1 MSVVG
6 RITKRKNKVLHSWF
20 FLKDMS
26 TDSHTLPNWLL
37 VFAVIG
43 MVTVFH
49 NTTLAADSKDDP
61 LEVINRPIYQ
71 ANDMLDTYVG
81 EPVSRVYI
89 DYTPDPIR
97 STVSNFF
104 DNLTYLNVVLNDF
117 LQGKG
122 EQGLADSGRFLINS
136 TFGALGLF
144 DVATPLGLKRHDE
157 DFGQTLAVWGIG
169 QGSYLVLPFLGPK
182 TTRDVPDI
190 GVSAVTNILFY
201 VSNPVIAPVAILG
214 FIDQRSRF
222 DQAIQ
227 IRNEMAVEPYLF
239 TREAY
244 IQHRNF
250 LIYDGDPPID
260 DEDLFLDESFV
271 GLEDEAPVEAE
282 DDPDLPKQEVDP
294 QTNSTDP
301 SDTASL
307 SVSIR

>member
-1 MSVVG
+1 
-6 RITKRKNKVLHSWF
+6 
-20 FLKDMS
+20 MS

-43 MVTVFH
+43 MVTVFP
-49 NTTLAADSKDDP
+49 NTPLAADSQDDP
-61 LEVINRPIYQ
+61 FEVINRPVYQ
-71 ANDMLDTYVG
+71 ANGMLDRYVG

-89 DYTPDPIR
+89 DYTPGPLR

-104 DNLTYLNVVLNDF
+104 DNLTYLSVVLNDF

-136 TFGALGLF
+136 TFGAFGLF

-157 DFGQTLAVWGIG
+157 DFGQTLAVWGMG
-169 QGSYLVLPFLGPK
+169 QGSYLVLPFLGP
-182 TTRDVPDI
+182 TTARDVPDI

-201 VSNPVIAPVAILG
+201 VSSPVVAPVAILG
-214 FIDQRSRF
+214 FVDKRSRF

-227 IRNEMAVEPYLF
+227 IRNELAVEPYLF

-260 DEDLFLDESFV
+260 DDDLFLDESFAELDLEEADPV
-271 GLEDEAPVEAE
+271 QIEDE
-282 DDPDLPKQEVDP
+282 PDLKNQEIDP
-294 QTNSTDP
+294 QANSTDL
-301 SDTASL
+301 SDTPSRT
-307 SVSIR
+307 VSIR

>member
-1 MSVVG
+1 WSF
-6 RITKRKNKVLHSWF
+6 IKA
-20 FLKDMS
+20 MS
-26 TDSHTLPNWLL
+26 TDSHKLPNWLL

-43 MVTVFH
+43 IVTVFP
-49 NTTLAADSKDDP
+49 NTTLAADSQDDP
-61 LEVINRPIYQ
+61 FEVVNRPVYQ
-71 ANDMLDTYVG
+71 ANDLLDQYVAG
-81 EPVSRVYI
+81 PVSQVYI
-89 DYTPDPIR
+89 DFTPEPLR

-104 DNLTYLNVVLNDF
+104 DNLLYLNVVLNDF

-122 EQGLADSGRFLINS
+122 EQGLADSGRFLINT
-136 TFGALGLF
+136 TFGAFGLF

-157 DFGQTLAVWGIG
+157 DFGQTLAVWGMG
-169 QGSYLVLPFLGPK
+169 KGSYLVLPFLGPK
-182 TTRDVPDI
+182 TARDVPDI

-227 IRNEMAVEPYLF
+227 IRNELAVEPYLF

-260 DEDLFLDESFV
+260 DDDLFLDESFAE
-271 GLEDEAPVEAE
+271 LEDEAPFEAE
-282 DDPDLPKQEVDP
+282 DDPDLPKQKVDP
-294 QTNSTDP
+294 QANSTDP
-301 SDTASL
+301 SDTASI

>member
-1 MSVVG
+1 MRNNV
-6 RITKRKNKVLHSWF
+6 RLSWSF
-20 FLKDMS
+20 IKDMS
-26 TDSHTLPNWLL
+26 IDSHTVPNWLL

-43 MVTVFH
+43 IVTVFP
-49 NTTLAADSKDDP
+49 NTTLATDSQDDP
-61 LEVINRPIYQ
+61 FEVVNRPVYQ
-71 ANDMLDTYVG
+71 ANDLLDQYVAG
-81 EPVSRVYI
+81 PVSQVYI
-89 DYTPDPIR
+89 DFTPEPLR

-169 QGSYLVLPFLGPK
+169 QGSYFVLPFLGPK
-182 TTRDVPDI
+182 TARDIPDI

-201 VSNPVIAPVAILG
+201 VSNPVVAPVAILG

-227 IRNEMAVEPYLF
+227 IRNELAVEPYLF

-260 DEDLFLDESFV
+260 DDDLFLDESFAD
-271 GLEDEAPVEAE
+271 LEEDAPLEAK
-282 DDPDLPKQEVDP
+282 DDSALPKQAVDP
-294 QTNSTDP
+294 QAHSTEP
-301 SDTASL
+301 SDTL
-307 SVSIR
+307 PFTVSIR

>member
-1 MSVVG
+1 
-6 RITKRKNKVLHSWF
+6 
-20 FLKDMS
+20 MS

-43 MVTVFH
+43 IVTVFP
-49 NTTLAADSKDDP
+49 NTTLAADSQDDP
-61 LEVINRPIYQ
+61 FEVVNRHVYQ
-71 ANDMLDTYVG
+71 ANGMLDTYVA

-157 DFGQTLAVWGIG
+157 DFGQTLAVWGMG
-169 QGSYLVLPFLGPK
+169 QGSYLVLPFLGP
-182 TTRDVPDI
+182 TTARDVPDI

-201 VSNPVIAPVAILG
+201 VSSPVVAPVAILG
-214 FIDQRSRF
+214 FVDKRSRF
-222 DQAIQ
+222 DQAIK
-227 IRNEMAVEPYLF
+227 IRNEVAVEPYLF

-244 IQHRNF
+244 LQHRNF
-250 LIYDGDPPID
+250 LVYDGDPPID

-271 GLEDEAPVEAE
+271 ELEDEAPVEAE
-282 DDPDLPKQEVDP
+282 DEPDLQKQEVEP
-294 QTNSTDP
+294 QANIIVP
-301 SDTASL
+301 SDTSPFT
-307 SVSIR
+307 VSIR

>member
-1 MSVVG
+1 MS
-6 RITKRKNKVLHSWF
+6 I
-20 FLKDMS
+20 
-26 TDSHTLPNWLL
+26 DSHTLPNWLL

-43 MVTVFH
+43 IVTVFP
-49 NTTLAADSKDDP
+49 NTTLAADSQDDP
-61 LEVINRPIYQ
+61 FEVVNRPVYQ
-71 ANDMLDTYVG
+71 ANDLLDQYVG
-81 EPVSRVYI
+81 GPVSQVYI
-89 DYTPDPIR
+89 DFTPEPLR

-182 TTRDVPDI
+182 TARDVPDI

-201 VSNPVIAPVAILG
+201 VSNPVVAPVAILG

-227 IRNEMAVEPYLF
+227 IRNELAVEPYLF

-244 IQHRNF
+244 IQHRDF

-260 DEDLFLDESFV
+260 DDDLFLDESFAELD
-271 GLEDEAPVEAE
+271 LEETDPVQIKDEPN
-282 DDPDLPKQEVDP
+282 PKNQEIDP
-294 QTNSTDP
+294 QANSTDLFNTP
-301 SDTASL
+301 SRT
-307 SVSIR
+307 VSIR

>member
-1 MSVVG
+1 M
-6 RITKRKNKVLHSWF
+6 KN
-20 FLKDMS
+20 MS
-26 TDSHTLPNWLL
+26 TDFRILPNWLL
-37 VFAVIG
+37 AFAVIG
-43 MVTVFH
+43 MVTVFP
-49 NTTLAADSKDDP
+49 NTTLAGDSQDDP
-61 LEVINRPIYQ
+61 LEVVNRPVYQ
-71 ANDMLDTYVG
+71 TNDVIDRYVG

-104 DNLTYLNVVLNDF
+104 DNVTYLNVILNDF

-136 TFGALGLF
+136 TFGAFGLF

-182 TTRDVPDI
+182 TARDVPDI

-201 VSNPVIAPVAILG
+201 VTNPVVVPVAVLG

-260 DEDLFLDESFV
+260 GDDLFLDESFV
-271 GLEDEAPVEAE
+271 ELEDEAPVEAE
-282 DDPDLPKQEVDP
+282 DERDLPQQEVDP
-294 QTNSTDP
+294 QANSTDP
-301 SDTASL
+301 SDTS
-307 SVSIR
+307 SFTVSIR

>member
-1 MSVVG
+1 
-6 RITKRKNKVLHSWF
+6 
-20 FLKDMS
+20 MS
-26 TDSHTLPNWLL
+26 TDPHILPNWPL

-43 MVTVFH
+43 MVTVFP
-49 NTTLAADSKDDP
+49 NTTLAADPQDDP

-157 DFGQTLAVWGIG
+157 DFGQTLAVWGMG
-169 QGSYLVLPFLGPK
+169 QGSYLVLPFLGP
-182 TTRDVPDI
+182 TTARDLPDI

-201 VSNPVIAPVAILG
+201 VSSPVVAPVAILG
-214 FIDQRSRF
+214 FVDKRSRF
-222 DQAIQ
+222 DQAIK
-227 IRNEMAVEPYLF
+227 IRNELAVEPYLF

-260 DEDLFLDESFV
+260 DDDLFLDESFAELDLEEADPV
-271 GLEDEAPVEAE
+271 QIEDE
-282 DDPDLPKQEVDP
+282 PDLKNQEIDP
-294 QTNSTDP
+294 QANSTDL
-301 SDTASL
+301 SDTPSRT
-307 SVSIR
+307 VSIR

>member
-1 MSVVG
+1 MS
-6 RITKRKNKVLHSWF
+6 I
-20 FLKDMS
+20 
-26 TDSHTLPNWLL
+26 DSHTLPNWLL

-43 MVTVFH
+43 IVTVFP
-49 NTTLAADSKDDP
+49 NTTLAADSQDDP
-61 LEVINRPIYQ
+61 FEVVNRPVYQ
-71 ANDMLDTYVG
+71 ANDLLDQYVG
-81 EPVSRVYI
+81 GPVSQVYI
-89 DYTPDPIR
+89 EFTPEPLR

-104 DNLTYLNVVLNDF
+104 DNVTYLNVVLNDF

-169 QGSYLVLPFLGPK
+169 QGSYFILPFLGPK
-182 TTRDVPDI
+182 TARDLPDI

-201 VSNPVIAPVAILG
+201 VSNPVVAPVAILG

-260 DEDLFLDESFV
+260 DDDLFLDDSFAD
-271 GLEDEAPVEAE
+271 LEEDAPIEAK
-282 DDPDLPKQEVDP
+282 DDSDLPKQAVDP
-294 QTNSTDP
+294 QANSSEP
-301 SDTASL
+301 SATSL
-307 SVSIR
+307 FTVSIR